1 MTHVRTSPYY
11 PQSNGKIERWH
22 KSLKSECIRPGTP
35 LSLEDARRLVEGYVE
50 HYNNVRLNSA
60 TGYITPTRHAGWATA
75 GDSRRTRS
83 KVGSGAE
90 ATADLPPASR
100 RERRRCQSL
109 DSPAVI
115 GLAFFFYHRQSLCKK
130 IRAVTTTSDVRGQDD
145 LYQQAASEYGAALAR
160 LARGYEADPDK
171 QRDLLQ
177 EIHISLWRSL
187 EGFDG
192 LCSLRTWVYRVAH
205 NAATSY
211 VIRQRRARPQ
221 MLVSLDEVEA
231 LPIEGET
238 DRKVALNQLTALIQ
252 RLKPSDRQVILA
264 WLDGMDAAEIGE
276 LTGLSSGNV
285 ATKVH
290 RIKSILARDFQGA
303 RNGRS

>member
-1 MTHVRTSPYY
+1 M
-11 PQSNGKIERWH
+11 
-22 KSLKSECIRPGTP
+22 
-35 LSLEDARRLVEGYVE
+35 
-50 HYNNVRLNSA
+50 
-60 TGYITPTRHAGWATA
+60 
-75 GDSRRTRS
+75 
-83 KVGSGAE
+83 
-90 ATADLPPASR
+90 
-100 RERRRCQSL
+100 
-109 DSPAVI
+109 I
-115 GLAFFFYHRQSLCKK
+115 GLAFFSYHRQSPCKK
-130 IRAVTTTSDVRGQDD
+130 IRTVTTTSDVRGQDD

-221 MLVSLDEVEA
+221 MLVSLEEVEA

-238 DRKVALNQLTALIQ
+238 DRQVALNQLTALIQ
-252 RLKPSDRQVILA
+252 RLKPTDRQVILA

-290 RIKSILARDFQGA
+290 RIKSILVRDFQGV

>member
-1 MTHVRTSPYY
+1 M
-11 PQSNGKIERWH
+11 
-22 KSLKSECIRPGTP
+22 
-35 LSLEDARRLVEGYVE
+35 
-50 HYNNVRLNSA
+50 
-60 TGYITPTRHAGWATA
+60 
-75 GDSRRTRS
+75 
-83 KVGSGAE
+83 
-90 ATADLPPASR
+90 
-100 RERRRCQSL
+100 
-109 DSPAVI
+109 
-115 GLAFFFYHRQSLCKK
+115 
-130 IRAVTTTSDVRGQDD
+130 TTTSDVRGQDD
-145 LYQQAASEYGAALAR
+145 LYRQAASEYGAALAR

-205 NAATSY
+205 NTATSY

-238 DRKVALNQLTALIQ
+238 DRRVALNQLTALIQ
-252 RLKPSDRQVILA
+252 RLKPTDRQVILA